1 MGHFSRFGAHLPPGH
16 FSRLDPKA
24 PHFSRKDPP
33 VLPFRETRRTH
44 KVQMAAAYIPA
55 KGKSD
60 DEDGSDGGSS
70 GGDEVDEGDGGI
82 EDGGDAGGD
91 GGGGGGGGGARVRV
105 HFAKCSRGRLG
116 CKRCGP
122 ARRDLRREAAGNDWS
137 SLANSCVSNLA
148 RRVAL
153 PHITCAAASAAV
165 GARRHDAL
173 PPPTGDAACG
183 DARYDERA
191 D

>member
-91 GGGGGGGGGARVRV
+91 GGGGGGAAVPACAFTSLNVRGDDSVASDVSQHGAIC
-105 HFAKCSRGRLG
+105 A
-116 CKRCGP
+116 
-122 ARRDLRREAAGNDWS
+122 ARRRATTGQ
-137 SLANSCVSNLA
+137 VSQT
-148 RRVAL
+148 RVCQTL
-153 PHITCAAASAAV
+153 PVA
-165 GARRHDAL
+165 
-173 PPPTGDAACG
+173 
-183 DARYDERA
+183 
-191 D
+191 